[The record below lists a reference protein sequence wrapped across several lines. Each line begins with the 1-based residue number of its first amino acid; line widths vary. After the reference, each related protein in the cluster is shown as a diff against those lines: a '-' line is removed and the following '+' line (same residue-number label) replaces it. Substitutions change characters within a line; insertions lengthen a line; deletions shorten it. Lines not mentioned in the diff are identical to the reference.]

1 LTVPVKKGIFFVIM
15 LLYNLFE
22 YKQTEV
28 IMNQNKD
35 AGPSRFLCFKLSK
48 VMRRVQ
54 RYYESNLSSFGVTPV
69 QFYVLSALW
78 ENDGVK
84 FKDLARNLSM
94 DGSTLTGI
102 LDRLERL
109 DYVERRYDPEDRR
122 SLLIFLKEKA
132 KNSEKEITSLAE
144 RLNRDIKERFSEE
157 DFAVFEKV
165 LNGLYDEN

>member
-1 LTVPVKKGIFFVIM
+1 M
-15 LLYNLFE
+15 
-22 YKQTEV
+22 
-28 IMNQNKD
+28 MSQNKNT
-35 AGPSRFLCFKLSK
+35 GPSRYICFNLSR

-54 RYYESNLSSFGVTPV
+54 RYYESSLSSFGITPV

-102 LDRLERL
+102 LDRMERQDL
-109 DYVERRYDPEDRR
+109 VERRNDPEDRR
-122 SLLIFLKEKA
+122 SLLIYLKERAQK
-132 KNSEKEITSLAE
+132 SEKEITGLAE
-144 RLNRDIKERFSEE
+144 RLNSEIKAKFSEE

-165 LNGLYDEN
+165 LSGLADEK